1 MSYAINSDKLE
12 SLNSAQFEHLKESVE
27 TFLSEH
33 PNCSEVEFQNLVNA
47 VFDYLKSEKGLED
60 LGS

>member
-1 MSYAINSDKLE
+1 MSYGIDTYKLE

-47 VFDYLKSEKGLED
+47 VFEYLKSAKGIEE
-60 LGS
+60 LG